1 LIRFS
6 RLAVVVAAV
15 ALVAAACGSGNPTA
29 APSVAG
35 PTLAPHTPAASMAA
49 ESMAAES
56 MAAESMAPQSAAP
69 SIVATVPDDQL
80 TVPGHLAVCS
90 DMPYPPQEFFDEN
103 GNAVGSDLDIA
114 RGIGARLGLAVQ
126 VNNTVFDT
134 IIAAMQGG
142 KCDIIVSAQNI
153 TSDRIKQ
160 VDMIPF
166 FQAGQSFVV
175 SKGNPAGITTQDD
188 LCGKAIGV
196 ETGTTE
202 DQYLNGTADYKGQGL
217 NQACTKAG
225 NSAIAVTEFAHDN
238 DALLALQTGK
248 VEAYFTDSPVAGY
261 YTVQN
266 PDKFELSGLELGV
279 ALEGISVP
287 NDDAH
292 ADLRNGVQNALVAM
306 INDGSYLAILTTYGD
321 QAGAVTADV
330 AGNMNQLQPASP
342 AP

>member
-1 LIRFS
+1 M
-6 RLAVVVAAV
+6 
-15 ALVAAACGSGNPTA
+15 
-29 APSVAG
+29 AP
-35 PTLAPHTPAASMAA
+35 
-49 ESMAAES
+49 ESMAPES
-56 MAAESMAPQSAAP
+56 MAPESMAPQSAVP
-69 SIVATVPDDQL
+69 SIMATVPSDQL
-80 TVPGHLAVCS
+80 TVPGHLVVCS
-90 DMPYPPQEFFDEN
+90 DIPYPPQEFFDQN
-103 GNAVGSDLDIA
+103 GNAVGSDIDVA
-114 RGIGARLGLAVQ
+114 RAIGARLGLTVDI
-126 VNNTVFDT
+126 NNTVFDT
-134 IIAAMQGG
+134 IIAALQGG
-142 KCDIIVSAQNI
+142 KCDIIASAQNI

-175 SKGNPAGITTQDD
+175 AKGNPAGIAQQTD

-225 NSAIAVTEFAHDN
+225 NPAITVTEFAHDN

-248 VEAYFTDSPVAGY
+248 VDAYFTDSPVAGY

-266 PDKFELSGLELGV
+266 PDKFELSGLTLGV

-292 ADLRNGVQNALVAM
+292 KDLRSDVQAALVSM
-306 INDGSYLAILTTYGD
+306 INDGSYLAILTSYGD
-321 QAGAVTADV
+321 QAGAVTAAV
-330 AGNMNQLQPASP
+330 AGNMNQLQP
-342 AP
+342 